1 MAQTGY
7 TPIQLYHST
16 TALSVPL
23 AADLEPG
30 ELALNIVDGKL
41 YYKNNAGTIQLL
53 TSAGSGGGTVTSVSG
68 TGTVNGLTLTG
79 TVTSTGSL
87 TLGGTLSNVSLA
99 TQVTGNLPVTNLN
112 SGTSAS
118 ATTFWRG
125 DGVWATP
132 AGGGGGGVTAV
143 NAAFPIT
150 VTGTTTPTIG
160 LANGAGAVTGSTGTG
175 SMVCNTSP
183 TLVTPI
189 LGTPTS
195 GTLTNC
201 TGYTYANLSGAVPTW
216 NQNTTGNAASATFA
230 TSAGSA
236 NTASF
241 PASGGSFITTSNIGS
256 QSVNFA
262 SSASTAAGLTGT
274 PSISVA
280 SVSASGN
287 VTSTAAGGF
296 AALQSNNIGIG
307 TSTNTISST
316 GSGNIFYFNVA
327 GSFGSVYFST
337 GGNFQASNSPNWS
350 TVSDNNIK
358 TNVRSITSALTKL
371 NSLNPIHFE
380 YKDKIGETQTGFIA
394 QEFETIFPGHTIET
408 IVPDKYKQFV
418 PQGQGTI
425 KALDLNLTAYLV
437 KAIQELSAEV
447 EALKAAQ

>member
-41 YYKNNAGTIQLL
+41 YYKNNSGAVQLL

-68 TGTVNGLTLTG
+68 AGTVNGLTLTG

-99 TQVTGNLPVTNLN
+99 TQVTGNLPVGNLN
-112 SGTSAS
+112 GGTGAS
-118 ATTFWRG
+118 STTFWRG
-125 DGVWATP
+125 DGTWATP

-143 NAAFPIT
+143 NAAFPVT
-150 VTGTTTPTIG
+150 VTGTTTPTVG

-175 SMVCNTSP
+175 VMVCNTSP

-201 TGYTYANLSGAVPTW
+201 TGYTYANLSGSVPTW

-236 NTASF
+236 NTAVS
-241 PASGGSFITTSNIGS
+241 PSSGGSFVTSSNI
-256 QSVNFA
+256 
-262 SSASTAAGLTGT
+262 SSFLSGYAQL
-274 PSISVA
+274 
-280 SVSASGN
+280 SATN
-287 VTSTAAGGF
+287 TFAGGITAPAF
-296 AALQSNNIGIG
+296 TANGAGSIGDQKFTVGFGGLSSGLAPSSIQIG
-307 TSTNTISST
+307 TSQSGMVYDQSNGGLSMGRLAGVNITCFPSFLYTNTDNT
-316 GSGNIFYFNVA
+316 QRP
-327 GSFGSVYFST
+327 T
-337 GGNFQASNSPNWS
+337 GGPWISP
-350 TVSDNNIK
+350 SDERLKENIQPY
-358 TNVRSITSALTKL
+358 SCLLYTSP
-371 NSLNPIHFE
+371 SPR
-380 YKDKIGETQTGFIA
+380 D
-394 QEFETIFPGHTIET
+394 
-408 IVPDKYKQFV
+408 
-418 PQGQGTI
+418 
-425 KALDLNLTAYLV
+425 
-437 KAIQELSAEV
+437 S
-447 EALKAAQ
+447 